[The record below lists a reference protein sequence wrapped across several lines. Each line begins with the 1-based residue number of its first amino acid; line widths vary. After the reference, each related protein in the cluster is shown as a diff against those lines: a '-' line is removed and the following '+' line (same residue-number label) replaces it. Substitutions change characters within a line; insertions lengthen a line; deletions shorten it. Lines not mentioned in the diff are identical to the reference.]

1 MCNVEIQDALAK
13 ENKRPGGMEVFVIN
27 TAKQSRER
35 ERQRQEGVARKNV
48 WAVKMFYQAGAAPSL
63 QLRKRS
69 QSLLLA
75 ELQGLGAGQ
84 AFAALPAH
92 RS

>member
-1 MCNVEIQDALAK
+1 M
-13 ENKRPGGMEVFVIN
+13 
-27 TAKQSRER
+27 
-35 ERQRQEGVARKNV
+35 ARKNV